1 MLDELL
7 ILKKIK
13 EGDIKAFE
21 ELFRRYYF
29 PLCCYAA
36 GITGQ
41 MAVAEEI
48 VDFKC
53 RVQYINYC
61 LYRSC

>member
-13 EGDIKAFE
+13 GGDIKAFE
-21 ELFRRYYF
+21 GLFRRYYF

-41 MAVAEEI
+41 MEVAEEI
-48 VDFKC
+48 VVDF
-53 RVQYINYC
+53 
-61 LYRSC
+61 LYSY

>member
-7 ILKKIK
+7 ILKDA

-21 ELFRRYYF
+21 ELFHVTIF
-29 PLCCYAA
+29 LGAAA

-41 MAVAEEI
+41 MAEV
-48 VDFKC
+48 K
-53 RVQYINYC
+53 R
-61 LYRSC
+61 L